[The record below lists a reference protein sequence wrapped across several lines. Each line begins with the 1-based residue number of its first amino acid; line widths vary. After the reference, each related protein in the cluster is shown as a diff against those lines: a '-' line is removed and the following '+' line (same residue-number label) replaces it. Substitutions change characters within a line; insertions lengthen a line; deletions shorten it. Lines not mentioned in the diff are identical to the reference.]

1 MDLCAP
7 IDFLKD
13 GGMKRDSWIFSSI
26 TLALLGATF
35 VALALEQG
43 WISWWQRPLRIT
55 LVAKSAKSLSPGMEV
70 KLSGLT
76 VGRLKTLSIAGD
88 ARIIGKL
95 DVDPGYAS
103 FIGPS
108 SVLRVDQEGLIGD
121 SFISITP
128 DLAKVKPKK
137 VNRASDST
145 LELPLEPAL
154 DTREL
159 LIGLAQ
165 TRMRL
170 DATIANA
177 GKVYASDVPITLSS
191 MRQGAGSFSDLAKA
205 LQKET
210 EDTAPVVRETL
221 QSGQSG
227 VNQLGAAGVSVIVT
241 SEELRDLIQTPKAM
255 FDR

>member
-1 MDLCAP
+1 MDP
-7 IDFLKD
+7 
-13 GGMKRDSWIFSSI
+13 S
-26 TLALLGATF
+26 
-35 VALALEQG
+35 
-43 WISWWQRPLRIT
+43 
-55 LVAKSAKSLSPGMEV
+55 
-70 KLSGLT
+70 
-76 VGRLKTLSIAGD
+76 
-88 ARIIGKL
+88 
-95 DVDPGYAS
+95 YAS

-108 SVLRVDQEGLIGD
+108 SILRIDQEGLIGD

-177 GKVYASDVPITLSS
+177 GKVFASDVPMTLSS
-191 MRQGAGSFSDLAKA
+191 MRQGAGSFADLAKA
-205 LQKET
+205 LQKEA
-210 EDTAPVVRETL
+210 EDTAPEVRETL
-221 QSGQSG
+221 QGGQVSLT
-227 VNQLGAAGVSVIVT
+227 QLGEAGLSVT
-241 SEELRDLIQTPKAM
+241 LASEELRDLIQKLKAL

>member
-1 MDLCAP
+1 M
-7 IDFLKD
+7 
-13 GGMKRDSWIFSSI
+13 
-26 TLALLGATF
+26 
-35 VALALEQG
+35 
-43 WISWWQRPLRIT
+43 
-55 LVAKSAKSLSPGMEV
+55 
-70 KLSGLT
+70 SGLT

-88 ARIIGKL
+88 ARILGKL
-95 DVDPGYAS
+95 DVDPNYAS

-128 DLAKVKPKK
+128 DLTKVKPKK

-177 GKVYASDVPITLSS
+177 GKVFASDVPMTLSS

-205 LQKET
+205 LQKEA

-221 QSGQSG
+221 QSGQAG
-227 VNQLGAAGVSVIVT
+227 VSQLGAAGVSVIVT
-241 SEELRDLIQTPKAM
+241 SEELRGLIQALKAI

>member
-1 MDLCAP
+1 
-7 IDFLKD
+7 
-13 GGMKRDSWIFSSI
+13 MKRDSWIFSSI
-26 TLALLGATF
+26 TLMLLGATL
-35 VALALEQG
+35 VGLAQEQG
-43 WISWWQRPLRIT
+43 WISWGQRPLRIT

-95 DVDPGYAS
+95 DVDPSYAS
-103 FIGPS
+103 FIGQS
-108 SVLRVDQEGLIGD
+108 SILRIDQEGLIGD

-128 DLAKVKPKK
+128 DLAKAKPKK

-177 GKVYASDVPITLSS
+177 GKVFASDVPMTLSS
-191 MRQGAGSFSDLAKA
+191 MRQGAGSFADLAKA
-205 LQKET
+205 LQKEA
-210 EDTAPVVRETL
+210 EDTAPEVRETL
-221 QSGQSG
+221 QDGQVSLT
-227 VNQLGAAGVSVIVT
+227 QLGEAGLSVT
-241 SEELRDLIQTPKAM
+241 LASEELRDLIQKLKAL

>member
-1 MDLCAP
+1 
-7 IDFLKD
+7 
-13 GGMKRDSWIFSSI
+13 MKRDSWIFSSI
-26 TLALLGATF
+26 TLMLLGATL
-35 VALALEQG
+35 VGLALEQG
-43 WISWWQRPLRIT
+43 WISWWQRPMRIT

-95 DVDPGYAS
+95 DVDPSYAS

-108 SVLRVDQEGLIGD
+108 SILRIDQEGLIGD

-128 DLAKVKPKK
+128 DLSKAKFKK

-177 GKVYASDVPITLSS
+177 GKVFASDVPMTLSS
-191 MRQGAGSFSDLAKA
+191 MRQGAGSFADLAKA
-205 LQKET
+205 LQKEA
-210 EDTAPVVRETL
+210 EDTAPEVRETL
-221 QSGQSG
+221 QGGQVSLT
-227 VNQLGAAGVSVIVT
+227 QLGEAGLSVT
-241 SEELRDLIQTPKAM
+241 LASEELRDLIQKLKAL